1 MADTLANTH
10 HMLIDSAVARDLASR
25 TCWLFDMDGTLTQA
39 MHDFDAMR
47 TALSLPAGVPILE
60 ALEALPREQAQAKR
74 NDLDVMELEMA
85 RDATL
90 QPGSV
95 ELLDHLQDSGAQL
108 GIVTRNGRT
117 SADATLAACGLDRYF
132 TADSI
137 ISRDCCSAK
146 PDPAGVELAMARLG
160 GSAATSVMVGDY
172 LFDLRAGRC
181 AGVLTVHLDVDGQFG
196 WPEDTDIGVTSLVAL
211 LELVDSVA
219 R

>member
-1 MADTLANTH
+1 
-10 HMLIDSAVARDLASR
+10 MLIDSAVARDLASR
-25 TCWLFDMDGTLTQA
+25 KCWLFDMDGTLTQA

-47 TALSLPAGVPILE
+47 TALALPAGVPILE
-60 ALEALPREQAQAKR
+60 ALAALPHAEAQAKH
-74 NDLDVMELEMA
+74 DELDKMELEMA
-85 RDATL
+85 GHATL

-117 SADATLAACGLDRYF
+117 IADATLAACGLDRYF

-137 ISRDCCSAK
+137 ISRDCCNAK

-160 GSAATSVMVGDY
+160 GSTGTSVMVGDY
-172 LFDLRAGRC
+172 LFDLRAGRH
-181 AGVLTVHLDVDGQFG
+181 AGVLTVHLDVGGQFD
-196 WPEDTDIGVTSLVAL
+196 WPEDTDIGVTSLMAL
-211 LELVDSVA
+211 LDLVDTDS